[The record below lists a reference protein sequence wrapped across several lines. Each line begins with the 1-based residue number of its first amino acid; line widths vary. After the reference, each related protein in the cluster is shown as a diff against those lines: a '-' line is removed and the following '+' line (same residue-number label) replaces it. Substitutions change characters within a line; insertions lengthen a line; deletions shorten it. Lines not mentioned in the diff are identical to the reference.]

1 MSSHRS
7 TRLTSPRRFWVRRW
21 FWLVSLSLALTP
33 ACSRQDQAAD
43 PQSLVEAEVYASEDE
58 VRGME
63 LRERLDEDGASL
75 RSLGY
80 ASDVAQKAAARP
92 SAPPQAIAKPSRK
105 APDTGALS
113 ELDYFSAQ
121 NSSQQTNEALDYLG
135 PQDADALMANQAP
148 TTSHSS
154 FAKRDLKDGL
164 VDSINTRGE
173 GGEIMGADKEELHR
187 SSTRPRLELR
197 GKKLAG
203 SGAFAGGR
211 IQSKLKNRDL
221 GGKVGDRT
229 SPTLT
234 PAQRFERER
243 QSLEGLAFQS
253 SSGYWANNYVPG
265 DPVLRWL
272 ESRLEE
278 RDAAALQAFAPKP
291 LLLETASRQTS
302 QPFDPPGN
310 AALSVFVQSDR
321 RGLEREERM
330 LVQVGLQ
337 GANRRGGLRPAMTV
351 GVVLDA
357 RGSLTTESGASMRA
371 LLEAFLAAKDVGDR
385 FSLTLAGQPGGK
397 LVGADDFR
405 HGPLSL
411 AIGRLFEPAAG
422 ERRAPTLTIRQA
434 LEQTADALA
443 RGDDPDAPLGSSM
456 VVLVT
461 SQPLGPHTD
470 ALVAT
475 AHRSAVAGVPVS
487 VVAVGDGV
495 DLEEVQRV
503 ALAGQGNRRILE
515 SAADAED
522 VVDREL
528 SALSRVIARALRLN
542 IRLAPGVKLV
552 EVVGTERLDAA
563 GAQQVRRAEQS
574 IDRRLSSSL
583 GIAKDRG
590 EDEDGIQIVIPTFH
604 SGDSHAVL
612 LDVVASGPGPIADV
626 TVRYKDLVYLR
637 NSVARTN
644 LSLARGSQPAGP
656 LERNVVKNFL
666 AVRLAGALKQAG
678 RSLLEGGDEQTV
690 ASVRDFRSLLE
701 SLRSEVPSFRNDS
714 ELRADSAML
723 GEYLALL
730 ETGVLD
736 RDEPRR
742 YLADSLQ
749 LSGYFKTV
757 PRSAPVVRIAK
768 E

>member
-1 MSSHRS
+1 
-7 TRLTSPRRFWVRRW
+7 V
-21 FWLVSLSLALTP
+21 SLALVVTA
-33 ACSRQDQAAD
+33 ACSQQDEVAD
-43 PQSLVEAEVYASEDE
+43 PQPLVEAEHDASPEA
-58 VRGME
+58 VRGKE
-63 LRERLDEDGASL
+63 IRERLDEDSATSL

-92 SAPPQAIAKPSRK
+92 SAPAEAEAEPPRK

-113 ELDYFSAQ
+113 ELAYRSAQ
-121 NSSQQTNEALDYLG
+121 NSSQQANEALDYLG
-135 PQDADALMANQAP
+135 LQDADGLVANQTPAP
-148 TTSHSS
+148 SHSD
-154 FAKRDLKDGL
+154 FVERRAKDELL
-164 VDSINTRGE
+164 ASINTAGE
-173 GGEIMGADKEELHR
+173 GGAEIMGADNQQAGRHR
-187 SSTRPRLELR
+187 TQPTSRSA

-203 SGAFAGGR
+203 SGVFAGGH
-211 IQSKLKNRDL
+211 IESKQKNRDV
-221 GGKVGDRT
+221 GERAGDRESST
-229 SPTLT
+229 LALT

-243 QSLEGLAFQS
+243 QSLDGLAFQS

-278 RDAAALQAFAPKP
+278 RDPTALQAFARKP
-291 LLLETASRQTS
+291 LLLEAASRQTS
-302 QPFDPPGN
+302 QPFDAPGN

-357 RGSLTTESGASMRA
+357 RGSLTPDAGASMRA
-371 LLEAFLAAKDVGDR
+371 LLEALLAAKDVGDR
-385 FSLTLAGQPGGK
+385 FSLTLAGRPGGK

-411 AIGRLFEPAAG
+411 AMGRLFGTAVM
-422 ERRAPTLTIRQA
+422 ERRAPTLTINEA
-434 LEQTADALA
+434 MEQTAAALA

-456 VVLVT
+456 LVLVT
-461 SQPLGPHTD
+461 SQPLGPYTD
-470 ALVAT
+470 ALVAA

-495 DLEEVQRV
+495 DLDEIERV
-503 ALAGQGNRRILE
+503 ALAGQGNRRLLE
-515 SAADAED
+515 RAADAED

-542 IRLAPGVKLV
+542 IRLAPGVKLI
-552 EVVGTERLDAA
+552 EVVGTDRLDAA

-574 IDRRLSSSL
+574 IDRRLSSSM

-590 EDEDGIQIVIPTFH
+590 QDEDGIQIVIPTFH

-644 LSLARGSQPAGP
+644 LSLARSSQPAGP
-656 LERNVVKNFL
+656 LERNVVKNYL

-678 RSLLEGGDEQTV
+678 RSLLEGGDQETI
-690 ASVRDFRSLLE
+690 ASVRDFRRLLE
-701 SLRSEVPSFRNDS
+701 SLRGEVPGFRNDS

-730 ETGVLD
+730 ETDVLD

-742 YLADSLQ
+742 HLADSLQ

-757 PRSAPVVRIAK
+757 PRSAPVVRSAK
-768 E
+768 K